1 MIFAY
6 NKVMIID
13 YRYFIDCSPY
23 IDNIIKIIL
32 TERSNSFFLLKVII
46 KMRKIVIYNKLQY
59 KKKILLKNYII
70 INSSKLFILLIN
82 ISNVSI
88 VLKKLMKYY

>member
-1 MIFAY
+1 
-6 NKVMIID
+6 MIID

-82 ISNVSI
+82 ISNISI

>member
-1 MIFAY
+1 
-6 NKVMIID
+6 MIID

>member
-1 MIFAY
+1 
-6 NKVMIID
+6 MIID

-23 IDNIIKIIL
+23 IDNIIKIML

-82 ISNVSI
+82 ISNISI

>member
-1 MIFAY
+1 M
-6 NKVMIID
+6 VID

-59 KKKILLKNYII
+59 KKKFY
-70 INSSKLFILLIN
+70 
-82 ISNVSI
+82 
-88 VLKKLMKYY
+88 

>member
-1 MIFAY
+1 
-6 NKVMIID
+6 MIID

-23 IDNIIKIIL
+23 IDNIIKIML